1 MRTPRTKK
9 RTPRSRSRRSRRL
22 PRRARSLRPKLRGGT
37 ILDVVAPLLRPT
49 LPYYSEQ
56 TDDRYEDELYRLDA
70 IDPRIRK
77 LKDAMT
83 YFFLTQWQGLD
94 QAVLYSLYLHNYG
107 RLGDANDFV
116 EGRVTPQQFFDLVSN
131 TITNEL
137 TTPLLSPLSLST
149 RSAQNDPNIQARID
163 TRAALLGMLPKIFRI
178 QGLLLYAPFTA
189 EARGLDPDNQFR
201 PRAISYSSN
210 PELLRYTERMPRS
223 RTARVI
229 GEYKRARLQDYDE
242 LLCAP
247 DLDPQHDARRAAFR
261 AFIDRQS
268 PRAQTG
274 VVVSFV
280 HGQIVHVDRKGFRAW
295 TIPPGRSLIM
305 VTVATPAC
313 VNITHAIGSHSYK
326 SFPVIQ
332 DTKAIIQSMLKTYH
346 QQGTTYDPIDFA
358 ENAHILNEMNNEKRK
373 QYDRLRTSA
382 HDAHGMTFAAQCQP
396 VRITYFQ
403 AGDACIDKFFE
414 LQKTDTDVSS
424 DWGTRLLL
432 PGGSIRVNPPI
443 LNGHGTVH
451 FCLSET
457 INNIWRRG
465 YTNVVLYDFS
475 CSIVNNYTTGAF
487 LSESGGG
494 NAVSVALQ
502 RSGLAGGAQ

>member
-9 RTPRSRSRRSRRL
+9 RTPRSRSRRSR
-22 PRRARSLRPKLRGGT
+22 ARSLHPKLRGGT

-49 LPYYSEQ
+49 LPYYRQQ
-56 TDDRYEDELYRLDA
+56 TDDRQDDELYRLDA

-77 LKDAMT
+77 LNDAAT
-83 YFFLTQWQGLD
+83 HFLLTRWQGLD
-94 QAVLYSLYLHNYG
+94 RAVLYSLYMHNYG
-107 RLGDANDFV
+107 HLGDANDFV
-116 EGRVTPQQFFDLVSN
+116 EGRVTPRQFFDLVSN
-131 TITNEL
+131 TITDEL

-201 PRAISYSSN
+201 PRATSYSSN
-210 PELLRYTERMPRS
+210 PELLRYTERMPRF

-247 DLDPQHDARRAAFR
+247 NLDPQHDARRAAFR

-268 PRAQTG
+268 PRARTG

-280 HGQIVHVDRKGFRAW
+280 HGHIHHIDRKGFRMW

-313 VNITHAIGSHSYK
+313 VNIIEGIGPHSYLRYH
-326 SFPVIQ
+326 VIK
-332 DTKAIIQSMLKTYH
+332 DTKAIIQSMLETYH

-373 QYDRLRTSA
+373 FYDRTRMST
-382 HDAHGMTFAAQCQP
+382 HDTHEMTFAAQCQP

-414 LQKTDTDVSS
+414 LQKTEMDISQ
-424 DWGTRLLL
+424 DWGTRLVL
-432 PGGSIRVNPPI
+432 PGGSITVNPPI

-475 CSIVNNYTTGAF
+475 CSIVDHFDTTGA
-487 LSESGGG
+487 LLAESGGG

-502 RSGLAGGAQ
+502 RSGLAGGTQ

>member
-1 MRTPRTKK
+1 M
-9 RTPRSRSRRSRRL
+9 
-22 PRRARSLRPKLRGGT
+22 
-37 ILDVVAPLLRPT
+37 
-49 LPYYSEQ
+49 
-56 TDDRYEDELYRLDA
+56 YRLDA
-70 IDPRIRK
+70 IDPRIRE
-77 LKDAMT
+77 LKDATT
-83 YFFLTQWQGLD
+83 YFLLTKWQGLD
-94 QAVLYSLYLHNYG
+94 WAVLYSLYMHNYG
-107 RLGDANDFV
+107 HLGDANDFV
-116 EGRVTPQQFFDLVSN
+116 EGRVTPRQFFDLVSN

-137 TTPLLSPLSLST
+137 TTPLLSPLSPST

-178 QGLLLYAPFTA
+178 QGYLLYAPFTA

-210 PELLRYTERMPRS
+210 PELLRYTERMPRF

-247 DLDPQHDARRAAFR
+247 DLDPQHDGRRTAFR

-274 VVVSFV
+274 VVVNFV
-280 HGQIVHVDRKGFRAW
+280 HGEIVHVDRKGFQTW
-295 TIPPGRSLIM
+295 TIPPGKSLIM

-313 VNITHAIGSHSYK
+313 VNFLQGIASYSHI
-326 SFPVIQ
+326 SFPVVQ
-332 DTKAIIQSMLKTYH
+332 DTEAIIQSMLETYH
-346 QQGTTYDPIDFA
+346 QQGTTCDPIDFA
-358 ENAHILNEMNNEKRK
+358 ENAHILNKMNNEKR
-373 QYDRLRTSA
+373 QIYDRLSTSA
-382 HDAHGMTFAAQCQP
+382 HGAHDMTFAAQCQP

-414 LQKTDTDVSS
+414 LQKTDTDRSR
-424 DWGTRLLL
+424 DWGTRLEI
-432 PGGSIRVNPPI
+432 PGGSIGSITVNPPI

-475 CSIVNNYTTGAF
+475 CSNVNNYTKGDYTKGAF
-487 LSESGGG
+487 LAESGGG
-494 NAVSVALQ
+494 NTVSVSLQ
-502 RSGLAGGAQ
+502 RSGLAGGTQ